1 MKSVDSALTASG
13 LTELIMHGWLIL
25 TVSLNKIQNT
35 VPIIGEIVVNLN
47 PAFHWVNLSFGAG
60 LQYIIQ
66 DFILSSNFYKSK

>member
-1 MKSVDSALTASG
+1 MKSVDSTLTACG
-13 LTELIMHGWLIL
+13 LTVTDINRWLIL
-25 TVSLNKIQNT
+25 TVNLNKIQNT